1 MALRMYELYR
11 KRRFLQEYTMQVIPA
26 AFIRPYIGG
35 EEYINGIR
43 HFCLGLRGV
52 ESSVIPSLPE
62 VKGGAI
68 TAVVFFPKSY
78 VPCIS
83 VFSFCTV
90 SVSEA

>member
-11 KRRFLQEYTMQVIPA
+11 KRRFLQEYTVQVIPA

-43 HFCLGLRGV
+43 RFCLWLRGV
-52 ESSVIPSLPE
+52 ESSVIRSLPE

-68 TAVVFFPKSY
+68 TTVVFFQSPTS
-78 VPCIS
+78 PAS
-83 VFSFCTV
+83 AFLV
-90 SVSEA
+90 SVPFR